1 MVVNVMYIFGCH
13 LGPLS
18 VTESFAVCV
27 CVWEK
32 TANFR
37 LVAELVRQL
46 MSTCVE
52 HGCEP
57 ITLYVHRHTG
67 RA

>member
-27 CVWEK
+27 CVGK
-32 TANFR
+32 D
-37 LVAELVRQL
+37 RQFQIGSGV
-46 MSTCVE
+46 STSAHVNLC
-52 HGCEP
+52 
-57 ITLYVHRHTG
+57 
-67 RA
+67 